1 MTQQGLSEQPAHFC
15 SHFSHSSGLS
25 GATCRRKDL
34 FCRRFQRDLNP
45 SYRGRPGGG
54 TLYLW
59 QWEDVESRISEGAGA
74 RDGAAV
80 FKKLPPPTRPP
91 PQLKTLPPAGKQVEG
106 QKTVG
111 RRQTLTVAVSSRLSR
126 RERKIRLR
134 GLRDGPAS
142 KNTCQQAR

>member
-15 SHFSHSSGLS
+15 SHFSHSSDLS

-34 FCRRFQRDLNP
+34 FYRRFQRDLNP
-45 SYRGRPGGG
+45 SYRGSPGGG

-59 QWEDVESRISEGAGA
+59 QWEHVGSRISEGAGA
-74 RDGAAV
+74 TDGATV

-91 PQLKTLPPAGKQVEG
+91 PQLKTLPPAGKQIEG

-111 RRQTLTVAVSSRLSR
+111 RCQTLTVAVSSRLSR